1 MLPAWRSS
9 TPNPEPVTPTA
20 AVLPEGS
27 VFMLKNVNSG
37 LYLEVAN
44 GSAEAGANL
53 QQWGADS
60 AAAHNTWRAISAGD
74 GYYYLYS
81 QVGDQIT
88 YLMDI
93 SGGKADNGT
102 NAALWTKS
110 SREQAQQFLFAL
122 NEDGSYTIYTKASNL
137 KSCVEVENA
146 SKSSGA
152 NVQQYESNGNACQ
165 HWILEETT
173 AAGVKL
179 DTSQVYQF
187 QNANS
192 ALYLEVKD
200 ASAEAGANVQQ
211 WGANGNDCQNWTLK
225 EFGDGY
231 YYILS
236 RLGDGKTYYLDV
248 AEGKGDDGTNIQIF
262 TNTKTSAQLF
272 KFIPN
277 PDGTYYIVTR
287 ASKDKGALGVAAASK
302 EQGANVLQ
310 WTKNGSMDQMW
321 NITAIGAIPTPV
333 TTTEPPVVTTEAPT
347 ETTTAAPV
355 PTTEAPAET
364 TAAAPATTVTTAATK
379 ATTKATTT
387 KKTSEVPSSTVLY
400 GDTNLDGRV
409 DITDAVLLNKAVANA
424 VTLSSAARQN
434 SDCRQDGELTSD
446 DAVVLMQFLVHIVTN
461 LPQ

>member
-1 MLPAWRSS
+1 MPLNHPITPALLADPKIFQQNRLPFHAHFADQTSLEMPLTVSLDGAWNFRYAENLTAPFSDWDTLTVPGFIQMQSLQKPGQPYGTPHYVNTQYPWDGHEKLHPGEIPQDYNPIGEYQRSF
-9 TPNPEPVTPTA
+9 T
-20 AVLPEGS
+20 LPES
-27 VFMLKNVNSG
+27 WASC
-37 LYLEVAN
+37 YLRLN
-44 GSAEAGANL
+44 
-53 QQWGADS
+53 GADS

-137 KSCVEVENA
+137 KSCIEVENA

-165 HWILEETT
+165 HWILEETA

-211 WGANGNDCQNWTLK
+211 WSANDNDCQNWTLK

-347 ETTTAAPV
+347 ETTTA
-355 PTTEAPAET
+355 
-364 TAAAPATTVTTAATK
+364 
-379 ATTKATTT
+379 
-387 KKTSEVPSSTVLY
+387 
-400 GDTNLDGRV
+400 DR
-409 DITDAVLLNKAVANA
+409 LL
-424 VTLSSAARQN
+424 
-434 SDCRQDGELTSD
+434 
-446 DAVVLMQFLVHIVTN
+446 
-461 LPQ
+461 LPCI